1 MTEAKGVGT
10 AFVRTPNP
18 MELGD
23 LFALKLYLNDGREPL
38 TVQGKVI
45 WTNQYG
51 QDKKHLRRGM
61 GVKFMKLQ
69 TEEQKRIGDYAQKR
83 RSTLERTL

>member
-1 MTEAKGVGT
+1 
-10 AFVRTPNP
+10 
-18 MELGD
+18 
-23 LFALKLYLNDGREPL
+23 
-38 TVQGKVI
+38 
-45 WTNQYG
+45 
-51 QDKKHLRRGM
+51 M